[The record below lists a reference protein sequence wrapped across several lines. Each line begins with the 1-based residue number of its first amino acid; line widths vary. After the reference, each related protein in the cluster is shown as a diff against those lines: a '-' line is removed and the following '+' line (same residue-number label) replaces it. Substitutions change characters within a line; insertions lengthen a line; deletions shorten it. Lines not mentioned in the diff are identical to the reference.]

1 MTNNSNENFLLD
13 DANSPDV
20 NRKVL
25 GQISEDFIK
34 VADNLRETSYQIR
47 KRGFSDHPVFVVT
60 KQTVDLGSLLFDHQE
75 LGNQYIYRASY
86 LDEFI
91 QRNLVG
97 VESIELFKE
106 NYKNP
111 DEYAC
116 LFVLQGDFTG
126 FVFVPFPED

>member
-34 VADNLRETSYQIR
+34 VADNLKETSYQIR

-60 KQTVDLGSLLFDHQE
+60 KKTVDLGTLLFDYQE
-75 LGNQYIYRASY
+75 LDNQYIYRASF